1 MTVNELPG
9 WLALVSLAAITVGC
23 CCFAAAGLTT
33 LARTLRHPRP
43 PAADWN
49 DLDRTCCLRHWETR
63 GTDHDPR
70 HCTRKDT
77 TR

>member
-9 WLALVSLAAITVGC
+9 WLALTCLITITFGC
-23 CCFAAAGLTT
+23 CCFAAAGATV
-33 LARTLRHPRP
+33 LARTLRRPRP
-43 PAADWN
+43 GRDARRALQDA
-49 DLDRTCCLRHWETR
+49 CCEPWWTSL
-63 GTDHDPR
+63 GTDHDPT